1 MRILNEDLN
10 IGDIVR
16 FESKDSGIAICNPDL
31 VGYVH
36 SLPNGLG
43 YFELEMTDPRM
54 PNSKSVT
61 AKYYSLNNYQR
72 CEILKRAEQKVSS

>member
-1 MRILNEDLN
+1 MMILNEDIN

-16 FESKDSGIAICNPDL
+16 FESNDFGIAICNPDL
-31 VGYVH
+31 VGYIH

-43 YFELEMTDPRM
+43 YFELEMTDPKM
-54 PNSKSVT
+54 PNSKPT
-61 AKYYSLNNYQR
+61 TTCYYSIRNYQK